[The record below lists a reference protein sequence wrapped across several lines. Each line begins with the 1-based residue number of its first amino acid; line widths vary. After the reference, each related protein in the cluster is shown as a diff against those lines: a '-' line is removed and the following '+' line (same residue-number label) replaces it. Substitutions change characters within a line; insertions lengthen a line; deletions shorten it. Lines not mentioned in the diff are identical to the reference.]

1 MGPSRRP
8 RSSLCRGQGRAWRW
22 PLVGLLCLG
31 ASRPGGGAEQP
42 GRTPCV
48 YFGTGSTTRG
58 GDRIVK
64 STCPPP
70 LNKGVYYFKLDLDPG
85 GASEALQDAALVSP
99 ADAVCEAGT
108 CSAAVGPGYDLYIA
122 KGCLPV
128 PEAPGLAGKA
138 NTGGATRKPLELS
151 SGSFARFYVA
161 AVRRADT
168 DYGSPGCSFTIY
180 PGFLGAGQ
188 AQRCSIVDYMPNATI
203 TTSTVTT
210 TVTVTTFNTTAT
222 NRTLTPKSVV
232 LNRTAT
238 SSTVVSQ
245 STTARPGESIGSDTL
260 TCPGTPASGCCLCPD
275 GSFDGARAVPPG
287 GGSCQTILHV
297 QNACGWTDRG
307 AINRA
312 KKQCCVGAKKPAA
325 GALITTTVTTVQTS
339 TVLSEVP
346 EDIDFC
352 KPQSKPIPPEYIFAT
367 LVVSCLGAAI
377 CFWFYLRWERRR
389 AARRLCVEREERF
402 RQELDERSISQSHA
416 IESNSFQI
424 SEALQ
429 AREERN
435 WSIRSQRLGTGAV
448 LVCACVCV
456 RACVRARAYFL
467 FTPLSLPTHRARR
480 AGTAVCTSWR
490 SVADSGN
497 L

>member
-1 MGPSRRP
+1 M
-8 RSSLCRGQGRAWRW
+8 
-22 PLVGLLCLG
+22 
-31 ASRPGGGAEQP
+31 
-42 GRTPCV
+42 
-48 YFGTGSTTRG
+48 
-58 GDRIVK
+58 
-64 STCPPP
+64 
-70 LNKGVYYFKLDLDPG
+70 
-85 GASEALQDAALVSP
+85 
-99 ADAVCEAGT
+99 
-108 CSAAVGPGYDLYIA
+108 
-122 KGCLPV
+122 
-128 PEAPGLAGKA
+128 
-138 NTGGATRKPLELS
+138 
-151 SGSFARFYVA
+151 
-161 AVRRADT
+161 
-168 DYGSPGCSFTIY
+168 
-180 PGFLGAGQ
+180 
-188 AQRCSIVDYMPNATI
+188 
-203 TTSTVTT
+203 
-210 TVTVTTFNTTAT
+210 
-222 NRTLTPKSVV
+222 
-232 LNRTAT
+232 
-238 SSTVVSQ
+238 
-245 STTARPGESIGSDTL
+245 
-260 TCPGTPASGCCLCPD
+260 
-275 GSFDGARAVPPG
+275 
-287 GGSCQTILHV
+287 
-297 QNACGWTDRG
+297 
-307 AINRA
+307 
-312 KKQCCVGAKKPAA
+312 
-325 GALITTTVTTVQTS
+325 
-339 TVLSEVP
+339 LSEVP